1 MFVERMPQ
9 KFADAVIVAA
19 FESVSTLSLGM
30 PELDSIGEALE
41 FGQICRN
48 YG

>member
-1 MFVERMPQ
+1 MTPPMFLERMPQ

-30 PELDSIGEALE
+30 PQNA
-41 FGQICRN
+41 
-48 YG
+48 